1 MKLVA
6 QYRRCAAD
14 IEWVAAKAT
23 PVAYRDELLAIA
35 RAWHHLADD
44 REKML
49 EALGTIPPV

>member
-1 MKLVA
+1 LKLVA